1 VLEGEKTQ
9 DQEDGKDQLEK
20 SIETNSTS
28 NLEIN
33 NNDLHRGERTV
44 SKNSLIYITMTQQ
57 EDIKRRLK
65 IMENIDNDKLQYL
78 VKSLR
83 KIEGI

>member
-1 VLEGEKTQ
+1 
-9 DQEDGKDQLEK
+9 
-20 SIETNSTS
+20 
-28 NLEIN
+28 
-33 NNDLHRGERTV
+33 
-44 SKNSLIYITMTQQ
+44 MTQQ

-83 KIEGI
+83 KIEGFEFDMDDEDQSIALLNDKSEIKNYITPTIMSDTEGIISKYIQKHQKLF

>member
-1 VLEGEKTQ
+1 MLEGEKTQ